1 MGLCSR
7 MEETMK
13 YSIEGAPLPV
23 VICDLEAGEKMITE
37 KGAMSWMTP
46 NMKMETVGGG
56 MGKMVGRMF
65 SGESMFQNHYTA
77 EGGPGQIAYASSFPG
92 TILAFEIGSG
102 TDLIAQK
109 SAFLASTAGIE
120 LSVAFQK
127 KVAGGFFGGEG
138 FIMQK
143 LSGQGTV
150 FLEIDGH
157 VKEYE
162 LEAGQ
167 SMVLDTGYLAAMTG
181 TCKME
186 VTSVKGM
193 KNKFL
198 GGEGFFNTVVTGP
211 GKIYLQSMPINQ
223 MASSLIPYLPA
234 SR

>member
-1 MGLCSR
+1 
-7 MEETMK
+7 MK
-13 YSIEGAPLPV
+13 YSIEGEPLPV

-46 NMKMETVGGG
+46 NMKMETQGGG

-77 EGGPGQIAYASSFPG
+77 EGGPGQIAFASSFPG
-92 TILAFEIGSG
+92 AILVVDIAPGKEI
-102 TDLIAQK
+102 IAQK
-109 SAFLASTAGIE
+109 SAFLAATDGVQ

-127 KVAGGFFGGEG
+127 KMGSGFFGGEG
-138 FIMQK
+138 FIMQR
-143 LSGQGTV
+143 LSGQGTAFV
-150 FLEIDGH
+150 EIDGH

-162 LEAGQ
+162 LAPGE
-167 SMVLDTGYLAAMTG
+167 SMVIDTGYLAM
-181 TCKME
+181 ME
-186 VTSVKGM
+186 ASCTINITTVKGL

-223 MASSLIPYLPA
+223 MASTLVPYLP
-234 SR
+234 STNR